1 MRKVIISLL
10 LILSVV
16 AVNAQKKNVAKAKN
30 LSLME
35 VPDFKGA
42 RDAIAP
48 ALLDS
53 VTSKMPL
60 TWYTAA
66 QIGYKENE
74 AFYKELMLGKQVDFV
89 KKGTA
94 VMESINYFL
103 KTYELDQKQVDKK
116 GKPVKPKYEK
126 VIKDALKEFYTD
138 KTNLFYYGA
147 TLFDEKKDY
156 VGAIKAFETYMMIPE
171 LPFMAGLLTK
181 DSTYF
186 QVKYYTALAARNAGL
201 VDKAIAIHEDMKD
214 DGYETMFVY
223 QLLYDEYVQKND
235 TANFVKTLKEGFDLM
250 PKEPWFLQNLINF
263 YLLNNYIDESK
274 QYITKAIDMLP
285 DVAVYHYVK
294 AKIDEAEKKSAS
306 ARASYEKTL
315 ELDPK
320 FADAYA
326 GIGALIIEDGQKILD
341 DAAYKSDKEF
351 VAAKKKAKEV
361 FKNALTYFLKANELS
376 PDEQAYKR
384 NLRLLYYRLEMT
396 KELEAIEKQL
406 GY

>member
-1 MRKVIISLL
+1 MKKVIISLFL
-10 LILSVV
+10 FLAVIS
-16 AVNAQKKNVAKAKN
+16 VNAQKKNVAKAKN
-30 LSLME
+30 LTLME

-42 RDAIAP
+42 REAIAP

-60 TWYTAA
+60 TWFTAG
-66 QIGYKENE
+66 QIGFKENQ
-74 AFYKELMLGKQVDFV
+74 AMYLDLQLGKQVDFV

-94 VMESINYFL
+94 VMESIKYYL
-103 KTYELDQKQVDKK
+103 KTHELDQKQVDKK
-116 GKPVKPKYEK
+116 GKPIKPKFDKQIIE
-126 VIKDALKEFYTD
+126 ALSDYYKD

-156 VGAIKAFETYMMIPE
+156 VGAIKAFETYMMIPD
-171 LPFMAGLLTK
+171 LPFMAGKLTK
-181 DSTYF
+181 DSTYK

-201 VDKAIAIHEDMKD
+201 IDKAIAIHEDMKD
-214 DGYETMFVY
+214 DEYETMFVY
-223 QLLYDEYVQKND
+223 QLLYDEYVQKKD
-235 TANFVKTLKEGFDLM
+235 TANFIKTLKEGFSLM

-263 YLLNNYIDESK
+263 YLLNNYIEESK
-274 QYITKAIDMLP
+274 QYITKAIAMLP

-294 AKIDEAEKKSAS
+294 AKIDEAEKKTSS

-326 GIGALIIEDGQKILD
+326 GIGALIIEEGQKVLD

-351 VAAKKKAKEV
+351 NMAKKKSKEI
-361 FKNALTYFLKANELS
+361 FKNALTYFLKASELS
-376 PDEQAYKR
+376 PEEQAYKR

-396 KELEAIEKQL
+396 KELEAIEKVL

>member
-126 VIKDALKEFYTD
+126 AIKDAMKEFYTD

-156 VGAIKAFETYMMIPE
+156 VGAIKAFDTFMMIPE

-201 VDKAIAIHEDMKD
+201 IDRAIAIHEDMKD
-214 DGYETMFVY
+214 DGHETMFVY
-223 QLLYDEYVQKND
+223 QLLYDEYVQKKD